1 MENRAYAFT
10 AGLFVILLSVALAM
24 AIKWFGSENITY
36 HTYYLVSRGG
46 SVSGLNPEASVRFR
60 GVNVGK
66 VSEIYFDPRNM
77 HNIIVR
83 IAVISGVTL
92 PESVYAQLASQ
103 GITGLAYIELD
114 NDNSSAEAGSLAP
127 EAQIPL
133 RSSLIKTLSDS
144 AQEMLKNLNEAV
156 GRVNSLLSEQ
166 NQASI
171 EGILRNLAQALQSYH
186 NLANQLADGTK
197 GLPQLSNEMTAT
209 FKQTRYLLDD
219 VGQTLKKINQ
229 QGGTLDNVAQ
239 SSLDL
244 ADTLTSLQE
253 VGNSVSQSARTLD
266 QLLDSLATQP
276 QSLIFGKSPPVPG
289 PGEAGFTPPRKQGK

>member
-10 AGLFVILLSVALAM
+10 AGLFVILLSIALAM
-24 AIKWFGSENITY
+24 TIKWFGSENITY

-66 VSEIYFDPRNM
+66 VSEIYFDPQNM

-92 PESVYAQLASQ
+92 PESAYAQLASQ

-114 NDNSSAEAGSLAP
+114 DDNSNDEADGLAP
-127 EAQIPL
+127 EARIPL

-144 AQEMLKNLNEAV
+144 AQEMLKNINEAA
-156 GRVNSLLSEQ
+156 GRVNGLLSKQ

-171 EGILRNLAQALQSYH
+171 EVILSNLAETLQSYH
-186 NLANQLADGTK
+186 NLANQLMDGTK
-197 GLPQLSNEMTAT
+197 GLPQLTNEMTTT
-209 FKQTRYLLDD
+209 FRQSRYVLSE
-219 VGQTLKKINQ
+219 VGQSLEKLNQ
-229 QGGTLDNVAQ
+229 QGGALDNIAQ
-239 SSLDL
+239 NSLGL
-244 ADTLTSLQE
+244 TDTLTSLQE
-253 VGNSVSQSARTLD
+253 AGNSISQSARTLD
-266 QLLDSLATQP
+266 QLMDSFATQP
-276 QSLIFGKSPPVPG
+276 QSLLFGKSTPMPG
-289 PGEAGFTPPRKQGK
+289 PGEAGFTPPRKQEK